1 MGEVLFSE
9 SPYSCVL
16 LPPHYSTHCNQCLV
30 QLLAPIPCRYCT
42 QTRYCSGACRDTAW
56 SQYHQYECGQLDLLH
71 SVGIGK
77 QLNVMLHT
85 SYTLC
90 LLQVTLQSGLSSVQ
104 GETTS

>member
-42 QTRYCSGACRDTAW
+42 QTRYCSGACRDAAW

-77 QLNVMLHT
+77 R
-85 SYTLC
+85 
-90 LLQVTLQSGLSSVQ
+90 
-104 GETTS
+104 